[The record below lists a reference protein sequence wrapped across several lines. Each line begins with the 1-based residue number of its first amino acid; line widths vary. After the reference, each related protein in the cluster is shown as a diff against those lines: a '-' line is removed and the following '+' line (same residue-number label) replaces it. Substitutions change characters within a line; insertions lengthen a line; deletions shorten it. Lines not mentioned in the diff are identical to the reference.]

1 MRVAGHLIR
10 RTPRLEF
17 YFVYAF
23 PRPAQRHNYLRLCLN
38 PRSQVSTFSLL
49 SVDKHILIA
58 DDDLFLV
65 KMYKLE
71 LEGAGYE
78 VTTVTNGKLAL
89 EAIENQKPDLL
100 LLDLLMPEV
109 DGFTVL
115 QQIQTKGYVFPV
127 VVLSSSSQEIDKKN
141 CKALGATDY
150 IVKSDMELD
159 QLAKMIKRYV

>member
-1 MRVAGHLIR
+1 M
-10 RTPRLEF
+10 
-17 YFVYAF
+17 
-23 PRPAQRHNYLRLCLN
+23 
-38 PRSQVSTFSLL
+38 
-49 SVDKHILIA
+49 DKHILIA
-58 DDDLFLV
+58 EDDLFLV

-89 EAIENQKPDLL
+89 EAIEKQKPDLL

-115 QQIQTKGYVFPV
+115 QQIQMKGYVFPV
-127 VVLSSSSQEIDKKN
+127 VVLSSSSQEIDKKK